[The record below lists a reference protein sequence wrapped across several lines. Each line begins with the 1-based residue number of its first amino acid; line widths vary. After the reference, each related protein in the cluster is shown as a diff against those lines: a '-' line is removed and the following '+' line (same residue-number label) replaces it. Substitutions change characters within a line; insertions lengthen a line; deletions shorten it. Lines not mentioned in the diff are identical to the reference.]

1 MTHQRKQKTLLYLST
16 LCSHPTGITA
26 DRYELSED
34 AYDSSQEN
42 STCFNVENETPVF
55 GLQNISPCQYGA
67 PVYVSNPHFYK
78 TSPEL
83 LEAVEGLSP
92 SKEKHESYLHIQ
104 PKLGVPL
111 KATVRAQMNFK
122 VEQSTNVEAVKN
134 FRDFTF
140 PVMWLEEVSVKEG
153 SWWG

>member
-1 MTHQRKQKTLLYLST
+1 M
-16 LCSHPTGITA
+16 
-26 DRYELSED
+26 
-34 AYDSSQEN
+34 
-42 STCFNVENETPVF
+42 ENEKPVF

-83 LEAVEGLSP
+83 LEAVEGLTP
-92 SKEKHESYLHIQ
+92 EKEKHESYLIIQ

-111 KATVRAQMNFK
+111 KATVRAQLNFK
-122 VEQSTNVEAVKN
+122 VEQSTNVEVVKN

-140 PVMWLEEVSVKEG
+140 PIMWLEEVSFESLSV
-153 SWWG
+153 

>member
-1 MTHQRKQKTLLYLST
+1 MIFSICPQL
-16 LCSHPTGITA
+16 GISA
-26 DRYELSED
+26 DRYDLSD
-34 AYDSSQEN
+34 SAYDSSQEN
-42 STCFNVENETPVF
+42 STCFNVENEKPVF

-83 LEAVEGLSP
+83 LEAVEGLTP
-92 SKEKHESYLHIQ
+92 EKEKHESYLIIQ

-111 KATVRAQMNFK
+111 KAKVRAQLNFK
-122 VEQSTNVEAVKN
+122 VEQSTNVEVVKN

-140 PVMWLEEVSVKEG
+140 PIMWLEEVRWKSFCLT
-153 SWWG
+153 SH

>member
-1 MTHQRKQKTLLYLST
+1 M
-16 LCSHPTGITA
+16 
-26 DRYELSED
+26 DRFELAED
-34 AYDSSQEN
+34 AYDSSREN
-42 STCFNVENETPVF
+42 ATCFNVENEKPVY

-67 PVYVSNPHFYK
+67 PVYVSNPHFWK

-83 LEAVEGLSP
+83 LEAVEGLQP
-92 SKEKHESYLHIQ
+92 DPEKHESFLLIQ

-122 VEQSTNVEAVKN
+122 VEQSNHVDAVKN

-140 PVMWLEEVSVKEG
+140 PVMWMEEVRNTEDVIF
-153 SWWG
+153 

>member
-1 MTHQRKQKTLLYLST
+1 M
-16 LCSHPTGITA
+16 A
-26 DRYELSED
+26 DY

-42 STCFNVENETPVF
+42 ATCFNVENEQPVF

-83 LEAVEGLSP
+83 LEAVEGLTP
-92 SKEKHESYLHIQ
+92 DKEKHESYIHIQ

-122 VEQSTNVEAVKN
+122 VEQALYVEAVKN

-140 PVMWLEEVSVKEG
+140 PVMWLEEVSG
-153 SWWG
+153 DDQ